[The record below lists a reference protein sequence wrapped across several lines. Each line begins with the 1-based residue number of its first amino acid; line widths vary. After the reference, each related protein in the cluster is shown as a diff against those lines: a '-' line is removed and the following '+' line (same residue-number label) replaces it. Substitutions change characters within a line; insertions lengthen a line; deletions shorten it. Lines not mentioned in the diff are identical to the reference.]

1 MTIENLQVLWF
12 VLIAVLFAGYSI
24 LDGFDL
30 GLGALLPFL
39 GKTKEEKDA
48 LISAIGP
55 VWDGNEVW
63 LITGGGAL
71 FAAFPQA
78 YATAFSGFYIA
89 MMLVLFSLIFRAV
102 SMEFRSQDTARAGFW
117 EASFITGSL
126 LAGLLFGVALG
137 NVVFGVPLDN
147 RMEYT
152 GNFFTLLRPVPLF
165 FGVIGLC
172 AVLAQGA
179 AYAAV
184 KTENKIRERAFAA
197 LEAILPLYF
206 ILAILYMIIVNVFIK
221 NMVTSPLFITGAA
234 LTLAGLTAAM
244 AAREKQKEKT
254 LFVSTSV
261 SLLGL
266 WIITAAAHFPVLIK
280 ASNDPALSITISNGS
295 TSQMTL
301 TLMSWIALIGMPVV
315 IAYTIFVYR
324 IFRGK
329 TKVIRY

>member
-1 MTIENLQVLWF
+1 
-12 VLIAVLFAGYSI
+12 
-24 LDGFDL
+24 
-30 GLGALLPFL
+30 
-39 GKTKEEKDA
+39 
-48 LISAIGP
+48 
-55 VWDGNEVW
+55 
-63 LITGGGAL
+63 
-71 FAAFPQA
+71 
-78 YATAFSGFYIA
+78 
-89 MMLVLFSLIFRAV
+89 
-102 SMEFRSQDTARAGFW
+102 MEFRSHDTARAGFW

>member
-1 MTIENLQVLWF
+1 
-12 VLIAVLFAGYSI
+12 
-24 LDGFDL
+24 
-30 GLGALLPFL
+30 
-39 GKTKEEKDA
+39 
-48 LISAIGP
+48 
-55 VWDGNEVW
+55 
-63 LITGGGAL
+63 
-71 FAAFPQA
+71 
-78 YATAFSGFYIA
+78 
-89 MMLVLFSLIFRAV
+89 
-102 SMEFRSQDTARAGFW
+102 
-117 EASFITGSL
+117 
-126 LAGLLFGVALG
+126 
-137 NVVFGVPLDN
+137 
-147 RMEYT
+147 
-152 GNFFTLLRPVPLF
+152 
-165 FGVIGLC
+165 
-172 AVLAQGA
+172 
-179 AYAAV
+179 
-184 KTENKIRERAFAA
+184 
-197 LEAILPLYF
+197 
-206 ILAILYMIIVNVFIK
+206 
-221 NMVTSPLFITGAA
+221 MVTSPLFITGAA